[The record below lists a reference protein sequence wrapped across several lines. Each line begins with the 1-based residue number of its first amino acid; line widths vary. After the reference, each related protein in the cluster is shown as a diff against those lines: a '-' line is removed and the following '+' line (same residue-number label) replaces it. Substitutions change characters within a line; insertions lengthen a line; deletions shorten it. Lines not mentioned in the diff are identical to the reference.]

1 MITLDKN
8 LKFGL
13 LLDFYG
19 GLLSP
24 RQYEI
29 MNYYYNE
36 DLSLGEISDEI
47 GISRQGVRD
56 AVQKSQKLLTEFDE
70 KLGLMNRF
78 DEIKI
83 SVEEIKHE
91 LLDIN
96 VSKSDKNKI
105 DSIIKKIDLI
115 EF

>member
-1 MITLDKN
+1 MDKD

-19 GLLSP
+19 GLLSQ
-24 RQYEI
+24 RQSDI
-29 MNYYYNE
+29 MNFYYNE
-36 DLSLGEISDEI
+36 DLSLGEISEEI

-56 AVQKSQKLLTEFDE
+56 AVQKSQKLLLQFDE
-70 KLGLMNRF
+70 QLGLLKRF

-83 SVEEIKHE
+83 AVDEIKTE
-91 LLDIN
+91 LLNIDVN
-96 VSKSDKNKI
+96 ESDKEKIGRIVKKI
-105 DSIIKKIDLI
+105 DSI

>member
-1 MITLDKN
+1 
-8 LKFGL
+8 
-13 LLDFYG
+13 
-19 GLLSP
+19 
-24 RQYEI
+24 

-83 SVEEIKHE
+83 AVEEIKHDI
-91 LLDIN
+91 LDIN
-96 VSKSDKNKI
+96 VNKSDKDKI

>member
-1 MITLDKN
+1 MDKD
-8 LKFGL
+8 LKYGL

-19 GLLSP
+19 RLLSE
-24 RQYEI
+24 RQYDI
-29 MNYYYNE
+29 MNFYYNE

-56 AVQKSQKLLTEFDE
+56 AIQKSQKLLVDFDK
-70 KLGLMNRF
+70 KLGLMKRF

-83 SVEEIKHE
+83 SVAEIKNDI
-91 LLDIN
+91 LDIDAG
-96 VSKSDKNKI
+96 KSDKLKI
-105 DSIIKKIDLI
+105 GRIIKKIDSI

>member
-1 MITLDKN
+1 MDKD

-19 GLLSP
+19 GLLSQ
-24 RQYEI
+24 RQSDI
-29 MNYYYNE
+29 MNFYYNE

-56 AVQKSQKLLTEFDE
+56 AIQKSQKLLVDFDE
-70 KLGLMNRF
+70 SLGLMKRF
-78 DEIKI
+78 
-83 SVEEIKHE
+83 EEIKTAIE
-91 LLDIN
+91 KIKDDLLDIN
-96 VSKSDKNKI
+96 VSESDKEKIGRIINEI
-105 DSIIKKIDLI
+105 DSI

>member
-1 MITLDKN
+1 MDKN

-70 KLGLMNRF
+70 KLGLLNRF
-78 DEIKI
+78 DEIKH
-83 SVEEIKHE
+83 SVEEIKDE
-91 LLDIN
+91 LSNIN
-96 VSKSDKNKI
+96 VSESDEQKI
-105 DSIIKKIDLI
+105 AKIIKKIDSI